1 MKFQSNFI
9 VIIFSLLFFL
19 NCSEKEI
26 NPVNTSQ
33 FETVYELSEMALL
46 MEDMYETLKKERE
59 LDNSSNTEFPVR
71 FNAIHTAE
79 MTEDFE
85 RNEEFS
91 TWAKVFLS
99 MTEKYYSAKNTENY
113 NAMINACIAC
123 HQSSV
128 GCFGPIGRIEK
139 LLIQP

>member
-1 MKFQSNFI
+1 MRFWSKFF
-9 VIIFSLLFFL
+9 VLGFFL
-19 NCSEKEI
+19 AIFLGCTEKEI

-33 FETVYELSEMALL
+33 FEAVYELSEMALL
-46 MEDMYETLKKERE
+46 MEDMYETLKEERE
-59 LDNSSNTEFPVR
+59 LDNNANMAYPVR